1 MKKVLKYGGSSL
13 SSVEQIIATG
23 EYIASLEGE
32 IIVVVSAMGDTT
44 DKLIEL
50 AKSIDTNNSR
60 EIDVLL
66 STGEICS
73 SALVAMAIRK
83 SGRDAISLSGGQ
95 AGIITNNNHTD
106 ADIIYI
112 DTTRVEKELEMGKTV
127 IVAGFQGITENG
139 EITTLGRGGS
149 DTTAVALAA
158 ALNCPCEI
166 YTDVDGVFEA
176 DPIKRADAKRFN
188 HITYDKMIELSMN
201 GADVLNLNAALIA
214 KKNKVSLF
222 IGKSL
227 EQDKSKGTFVGENPL
242 NIAVIGA
249 SGLVGRTFLKVLEER
264 EIDTDKVYLF
274 GNKSVGKRIEFKGE
288 KLRIEELTEENIRN
302 KDIDYVFLFAEK
314 EISMKYAPIF
324 AGMGITV
331 IDNSSAWRMND
342 DVPLIISQVNGDKV
356 YPNKNIISNPN
367 CSTIQCLIPI
377 CKLHNKYTVKS
388 INFTT
393 FQAVSGSGMKGI
405 ADLTRTQKGDNSSF
419 YPYSIADNCIPQIG
433 DILAD
438 GYTEEEMKMVN
449 ETRKILGNNEMSV
462 SATCVRVPILNGHS
476 VEISVELEHPF
487 EIEEIKDELRHSENI
502 VVCDTYPVTEMSNG
516 TDDVYVGRL
525 RRDISNPQVLHMWC
539 TADNLRRGAATNA
552 VEILRLLERR
562 KYDS

>member
-73 SALVAMAIRK
+73 SALIAMAIRK

-95 AGIITNNNHTD
+95 ARIITNNNHTD

-127 IVAGFQGITENG
+127 IVAGFQGITEND

-264 EIDTDKVYLF
+264 EFDTDKVYLF
-274 GNKSVGKRIEFKGE
+274 GNKSAGKRIGFK
-288 KLRIEELTEENIRN
+288 
-302 KDIDYVFLFAEK
+302 
-314 EISMKYAPIF
+314 
-324 AGMGITV
+324 
-331 IDNSSAWRMND
+331 
-342 DVPLIISQVNGDKV
+342 
-356 YPNKNIISNPN
+356 
-367 CSTIQCLIPI
+367 
-377 CKLHNKYTVKS
+377 
-388 INFTT
+388 
-393 FQAVSGSGMKGI
+393 
-405 ADLTRTQKGDNSSF
+405 
-419 YPYSIADNCIPQIG
+419 
-433 DILAD
+433 
-438 GYTEEEMKMVN
+438 
-449 ETRKILGNNEMSV
+449 
-462 SATCVRVPILNGHS
+462 
-476 VEISVELEHPF
+476 
-487 EIEEIKDELRHSENI
+487 
-502 VVCDTYPVTEMSNG
+502 
-516 TDDVYVGRL
+516 
-525 RRDISNPQVLHMWC
+525 
-539 TADNLRRGAATNA
+539 
-552 VEILRLLERR
+552 
-562 KYDS
+562 